1 MLMAPVSKAKSIWML
16 ASSLGLSYFAAAL
29 GSLGSISGIQTW
41 FETLNKPWFTPP
53 NWVFGPAWA
62 VLYTFIGIAAWRV
75 WIAQGVRPL
84 TTSIY
89 LIQLALNAVWSPIFF
104 GLEKPLGALLILIA
118 LDGVA
123 ALCLWQF
130 AKADRIAG
138 YWFLPYLLW
147 LGFATA
153 LNLAIVI
160 LN

>member
-1 MLMAPVSKAKSIWML
+1 MLRAPVSKTKSGWIL
-16 ASSLGLSYFAAAL
+16 VASLGLSYLAAGVGGL
-29 GSLGSISGIQTW
+29 GSAAGIQGW
-41 FETLNKPWFTPP
+41 FETIEKPWFTPP
-53 NWVFGPAWA
+53 NWVFGPAWTF
-62 VLYTFIGIAAWRV
+62 LYTAIAIAAWRV
-75 WIAQGVRPL
+75 WLAQGIRPL

-89 LIQLALNAVWSPIFF
+89 VLQLALNAIWSPVFF

-130 AKADRIAG
+130 AKADRVAG

-147 LGFATA
+147 LSFATA
-153 LNLAIVI
+153 LNLGIVI